1 MSKYLVVVESPT
13 KAKTIS
19 KFLGKN
25 YKVVSSMGHIR
36 DLPKS
41 KLGIDV
47 ENNFEPHY
55 ITIRGKGEMLKEL
68 KKNAKA
74 AEKVFYAAD
83 PDREGEA
90 IAWHLKQ
97 YLEGNKD
104 GIDPDPGKLCRIE
117 FNEITKDAIKK
128 AVKNPRAIDLDRFY
142 AQQSRRI
149 LDRLVGYNLSPLLWR
164 KVRKGLSAG
173 RVQSVAVRLICE
185 RQNEI
190 DAFVPEE
197 YWTLEADLLHDT
209 SEFTAKLLKIDGKK
223 AEIPNE
229 ERINEI
235 LADLKDASYLLSSVQ
250 KKNRKKSPLPPFTT
264 SSMQQEA
271 NQKLNYTAKR
281 TMQLAQQL
289 YEGIAID
296 GTNVGL
302 ITYMR
307 TDSTRIA
314 EPAQNEALSYIE
326 ETFGKDYCPEKP
338 RSYAQKGHIQ
348 NAHEAIRPTSVLR
361 TPLSVRNSLSQPQ
374 YRLYKLI
381 WERFV
386 ASQMADAKVLS
397 TAYDIEAGK
406 YLFRANGNII
416 EFPGYMQIYK
426 SENKNDSLPEIA
438 EGEPLTLK
446 ELFPEQHFT
455 QPPAAFTEASL
466 IKTMEKLGIGR
477 PSTYVTI
484 IETIVSR
491 GYVSRKEK
499 TFHPMELGVIV
510 NDLLM
515 QYFPDILNVEFTAKL
530 EEELDKV
537 EEGEL
542 SWCSI
547 LADFYAPFSVA
558 LEKAEEDIGEVEL
571 VDEVSDVICEFCG
584 RNMVYKM
591 GRYGRFLA
599 CPGYPECRN
608 VKSVDKDGNVEEKN
622 LGESDVVCD
631 KCGRTMVLKK
641 GRYGNF
647 LACPGYPECKN
658 IKSID
663 EEIGIACTECGG
675 ALVKKRNKRGRVF
688 YGCKNYPDCQTAYWN
703 LPVEA
708 VCPECGRHM
717 VEKTG
722 RNDTKTIICENKEC
736 PTNQKKEE
744 KPKRG
749 RRKSTNE

>member
-209 SEFTAKLLKIDGKK
+209 GEFTAKLLKIDGKK

-348 NAHEAIRPTSVLR
+348 NAHEAIRPTSV
-361 TPLSVRNSLSQPQ
+361 
-374 YRLYKLI
+374 
-381 WERFV
+381 
-386 ASQMADAKVLS
+386 
-397 TAYDIEAGK
+397 
-406 YLFRANGNII
+406 
-416 EFPGYMQIYK
+416 
-426 SENKNDSLPEIA
+426 
-438 EGEPLTLK
+438 
-446 ELFPEQHFT
+446 
-455 QPPAAFTEASL
+455 
-466 IKTMEKLGIGR
+466 
-477 PSTYVTI
+477 
-484 IETIVSR
+484 
-491 GYVSRKEK
+491 
-499 TFHPMELGVIV
+499 
-510 NDLLM
+510 
-515 QYFPDILNVEFTAKL
+515 
-530 EEELDKV
+530 
-537 EEGEL
+537 
-542 SWCSI
+542 
-547 LADFYAPFSVA
+547 
-558 LEKAEEDIGEVEL
+558 
-571 VDEVSDVICEFCG
+571 
-584 RNMVYKM
+584 
-591 GRYGRFLA
+591 
-599 CPGYPECRN
+599 
-608 VKSVDKDGNVEEKN
+608 
-622 LGESDVVCD
+622 
-631 KCGRTMVLKK
+631 
-641 GRYGNF
+641 
-647 LACPGYPECKN
+647 
-658 IKSID
+658 
-663 EEIGIACTECGG
+663 
-675 ALVKKRNKRGRVF
+675 
-688 YGCKNYPDCQTAYWN
+688 
-703 LPVEA
+703 
-708 VCPECGRHM
+708 
-717 VEKTG
+717 
-722 RNDTKTIICENKEC
+722 
-736 PTNQKKEE
+736 
-744 KPKRG
+744 
-749 RRKSTNE
+749 

>member
-361 TPLSVRNSLSQPQ
+361 TPLSVRSSLSQPQ

-542 SWCSI
+542 SWRSI
-547 LADFYAPFSVA
+547 LADFYAPFSIA

-647 LACPGYPECKN
+647 LSCPGYPECKN

-722 RNDTKTIICENKEC
+722 RNDTRTIICENKEC

>member
-149 LDRLVGYNLSPLLWR
+149 LDRLVGYKLSPLLWR

-361 TPLSVRNSLSQPQ
+361 TPLSVRSSLSQPQ

-397 TAYDIEAGK
+397 TAYDIETGK

-542 SWCSI
+542 SWRSI
-547 LADFYAPFSVA
+547 LADFYAPFSIA

-663 EEIGIACTECGG
+663 EEIGISSTYTADAGISAEILEANLGYAVEGTENFRIEWEETYSYAVRIKVYPIYEKVTGEIWDDDVYYDDYIG
-675 ALVKKRNKRGRVF
+675 DFTVYHAIGDDVRV
-688 YGCKNYPDCQTAYWN
+688 YRA
-703 LPVEA
+703 
-708 VCPECGRHM
+708 
-717 VEKTG
+717 
-722 RNDTKTIICENKEC
+722 
-736 PTNQKKEE
+736 
-744 KPKRG
+744 
-749 RRKSTNE
+749 

>member
-149 LDRLVGYNLSPLLWR
+149 LDRLVGYKLSPLLWR

-361 TPLSVRNSLSQPQ
+361 TPLSVRSSLSQPQ

-397 TAYDIEAGK
+397 TAYDIETGK

-542 SWCSI
+542 SWRSI
-547 LADFYAPFSVA
+547 LADFYAPFSIA

>member
-149 LDRLVGYNLSPLLWR
+149 LDRLVGYKLSPLLWR

-296 GTNVGL
+296 GANVGL

-361 TPLSVRNSLSQPQ
+361 TPLSVRSSLSQPQ

-397 TAYDIEAGK
+397 TAYDIETGK

-542 SWCSI
+542 SWRSI
-547 LADFYAPFSVA
+547 LADFYAPFSIA